1 MAAPSSPPRR
11 RVHLFPYHLT
21 APLALAVLIASRTT
35 TATALTTTSA
45 DDADAEAANNRTVTI
60 ALGVGF
66 GAFFLAV
73 VAFYAWRRRVD
84 QQHGLKRAATLA
96 SQALPRTAPMQAAM
110 PPSPGVMKPPA
121 PVYQQEKQGY
131 YGAPPYSPTSAVS
144 KTSATAVNDGA
155 GYGAQQPMMGG
166 RMGPPPGQQAPA
178 SLGGYGQRP
187 QLQQEIQQQ
196 PPMHQQQPMRSM
208 YAGSNVGGGP
218 ASSLVGST
226 VVGSAAN
233 APNKRMSSLIADKNV
248 SLKDLLR
255 ASQALDASEV
265 AAITNN
271 IPSPAPSSTVVPGAQ
286 LTESPAASL
295 QRNDGMRYRATRN
308 YNAAMAD
315 ELPLRI
321 GEVVEVVQVYDDGW
335 AFAFLVDS
343 GRPGVVPMS
352 FLEKLPPP
360 SSAQQQGFPP
370 ARRQPM
376 NKRPSAPS
384 ASAPMAMS
392 SVPAQ
397 PTASAVSVQ
406 QQPAPRAAQARD
418 TVMIYEDDDDDDDD
432 DETETGSPATPP
444 VIDRGLP
451 SPTTARPPTTPT
463 TPTTPMN
470 VYHSPSQSRPAA
482 RQPPS
487 PTTPTAKTTDIDTL
501 MSVLSQIAKT
511 DRASR
516 LLTDLRLDF
525 SNPAAARA
533 SVMHAIDEE
542 TRAGGGATPESKKK
556 NRVSLSALLHALP
569 PHAADDPTAV
579 ANAWIKG
586 APPVPNAG
594 AAGARPPARNAGGGA
609 PPRAAAA
616 AATRAPAAPG
626 RSGAPPRS
634 AMRSASSGQG
644 HPRQQRPS
652 VGFAAAPPAQ
662 IPPASPLSDLDELQ
676 DMLSREEAMLRGLQK

>member
-1 MAAPSSPPRR
+1 MRTSTRHHAMAAPPSPPRR
-11 RVHLFPYHLT
+11 RVLLFPYHLT
-21 APLALAVLIASRTT
+21 PPLALAVLIASRTT
-35 TATALTTTSA
+35 TALTTTSA

-73 VAFYAWRRRVD
+73 AAFYVWRRRVD

-96 SQALPRTAPMQAAM
+96 SQALPRAAPMQAAM

-121 PVYQQEKQGY
+121 PVYQQEKQFY
-131 YGAPPYSPTSAVS
+131 VPPYSPTSAVS
-144 KTSATAVNDGA
+144 KSTATAVSDGA
-155 GYGAQQPMMGG
+155 YGAP
-166 RMGPPPGQQAPA
+166 RMGLPPAVQAPA
-178 SLGGYGQRP
+178 SLGGYGQQWP
-187 QLQQEIQQQ
+187 QQQEIQQQ
-196 PPMHQQQPMRSM
+196 PPMHQQQQQMRGM
-208 YAGSNVGGGP
+208 YAGSNVGSGP

-233 APNKRMSSLIADKNV
+233 APNKRISSLIADKNV

-255 ASQALDASEV
+255 ASHALDASEV

-271 IPSPAPSSTVVPGAQ
+271 TPSPAPSTVVPGAL

-295 QRNDGMRYRATRN
+295 QRNDGARYRATRN
-308 YNAAMAD
+308 YNASMAD

-321 GEVVEVVQVYDDGW
+321 GDIVEVVQVYDDGW

-360 SSAQQQGFPP
+360 PSAQQNSFPP

-384 ASAPMAMS
+384 ASAPVAMS

-397 PTASAVSVQ
+397 PTASAITVQ

-418 TVMIYEDDDDDDDD
+418 TVMIYEDDDDDD

-470 VYHSPSQSRPAA
+470 VYHSPSQSRPAV
-482 RQPPS
+482 RQPAS
-487 PTTPTAKTTDIDTL
+487 PASATAKTTDIDTL

-533 SVMHAIDEE
+533 SVMHQIDEE
-542 TRAGGGATPESKKK
+542 TRAGATPESKKK

-594 AAGARPPARNAGGGA
+594 AGARNAPPPARNVGAGA
-609 PPRAAAA
+609 PPRAVAA
-616 AATRAPAAPG
+616 RAPAPA
-626 RSGAPPRS
+626 RNGAPPRS
-634 AMRSASSGQG
+634 AMRSASSARASRGNSG
-644 HPRQQRPS
+644 RGDGERSQQVQSAGRM
-652 VGFAAAPPAQ
+652 
-662 IPPASPLSDLDELQ
+662 PLERS
-676 DMLSREEAMLRGLQK
+676 SCRT

>member
-1 MAAPSSPPRR
+1 MAAPPSPPRR
-11 RVHLFPYHLT
+11 RDLLPPYHLT
-21 APLALAVLIASRTT
+21 APLLLLVASRTT
-35 TATALTTTSA
+35 TVTALTTTSA
-45 DDADAEAANNRTVTI
+45 DADADAEAANNRTVTI

-96 SQALPRTAPMQAAM
+96 SQALPRAAPMQAAM

-121 PVYQQEKQGY
+121 PIYQQEKQGY

-144 KTSATAVNDGA
+144 KTSATAVNDGGA
-155 GYGAQQPMMGG
+155 YGAQQSMGV
-166 RMGPPPGQQAPA
+166 RAAPAMQPPA
-178 SLGGYGQRP
+178 SLGGYGQR
-187 QLQQEIQQQ
+187 QQQEIQQQ
-196 PPMHQQQPMRSM
+196 PSPMQNQQQMRGM

-218 ASSLVGST
+218 SPSLVGST

-271 IPSPAPSSTVVPGAQ
+271 IPSPSPSTVVPGAQ

-321 GEVVEVVQVYDDGW
+321 GDVVEIVQIYDDGW

-360 SSAQQQGFPP
+360 PPPSAQQNGFPP
-370 ARRQPM
+370 ARRHPM
-376 NKRPSAPS
+376 DKRPSAPS
-384 ASAPMAMS
+384 ASAPLAMS

-397 PTASAVSVQ
+397 PTASAVTVQ

-432 DETETGSPATPP
+432 ETETGSPVTPP

-487 PTTPTAKTTDIDTL
+487 PATTAKTADIDTL

-542 TRAGGGATPESKKK
+542 TRAGPTPESKKK

-586 APPVPNAG
+586 APPVPDAG
-594 AAGARPPARNAGGGA
+594 AGAVARSAATPAAPPARNAGGA

-616 AATRAPAAPG
+616 SARAPAAPG
-626 RSGAPPRS
+626 RNGAPPRS
-634 AMRSASSGQG
+634 AMRSASSGQ
-644 HPRQQRPS
+644 PRQQRPS
-652 VGFAAAPPAQ
+652 VGFTQAPPAQ